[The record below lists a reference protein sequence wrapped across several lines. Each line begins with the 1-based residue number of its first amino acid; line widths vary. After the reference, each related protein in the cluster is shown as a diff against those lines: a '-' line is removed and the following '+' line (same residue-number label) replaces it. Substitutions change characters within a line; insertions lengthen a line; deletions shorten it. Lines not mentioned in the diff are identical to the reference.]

1 MAIQQDLAGLLTG
14 ISSTQQ
20 AVQPAPVAGSKNFAG
35 MFGAQQAAK
44 LSGGIQSMT
53 GQTSNQ
59 EKLRLALGSLD
70 INKTADLK
78 KLIQVMQA
86 TGDIK
91 TATALAAKLQEKTLA
106 ATQREGLIK
115 QAKDLG
121 LDQTAEVL
129 IAGGDMEAGTKQVLE
144 QEERN
149 VVAKQGRQGKMAVAK
164 AKNAGQAVYDEIKR
178 GKYDK
183 MSDTLFLETMKGEKA
198 DLKTFA
204 AIGCYGM
211 SVITA
216 LTAQNTQGV
225 TAIHALPPSFAIEQM
240 TAVFTD
246 IGADAVKIGML
257 YSAELIEAVSE
268 TLNKYRA
275 RNIVLDP
282 VMVAQSGDKL
292 LQDDAIQAIKD
303 HLMPVADVVTPNL
316 PEAEVL
322 LGQKIESFE
331 DMQHAARSL
340 AQFGGRSILI
350 KGGHLEES
358 TSTDLLYLT
367 EEDRFVILEAE
378 RVDSRNNHGTGCTLS
393 SAIAAYI
400 SRGSQI
406 EDAVRKAKTYI
417 QNAIRA
423 GAAYKIGHGHGP
435 VHHFF
440 EFWE

>member
-1 MAIQQDLAGLLTG
+1 MNDTNTLKTYHKVLT
-14 ISSTQQ
+14 I
-20 AVQPAPVAGSKNFAG
+20 AGSD
-35 MFGAQQAAK
+35 
-44 LSGGIQSMT
+44 SGGGAGIQ
-53 GQTSNQ
+53 
-59 EKLRLALGSLD
+59 
-70 INKTADLK
+70 
-78 KLIQVMQA
+78 
-86 TGDIK
+86 
-91 TATALAAKLQEKTLA
+91 
-106 ATQREGLIK
+106 
-115 QAKDLG
+115 
-121 LDQTAEVL
+121 
-129 IAGGDMEAGTKQVLE
+129 
-144 QEERN
+144 
-149 VVAKQGRQGKMAVAK
+149 
-164 AKNAGQAVYDEIKR
+164 
-178 GKYDK
+178 
-183 MSDTLFLETMKGEKA
+183 A

-257 YSAELIEAVSE
+257 YSAELIEAISE

-331 DMQHAARSL
+331 DMQRAARSL
-340 AQFGGRSILI
+340 AQFGSRSVLI
-350 KGGHLEES
+350 KGGHLEGNI
-358 TSTDLLYLT
+358 STDLLYLT

>member
-1 MAIQQDLAGLLTG
+1 MNSTNQTREYYKVLT
-14 ISSTQQ
+14 I
-20 AVQPAPVAGSKNFAG
+20 AGSD
-35 MFGAQQAAK
+35 
-44 LSGGIQSMT
+44 SGGGAGIQ
-53 GQTSNQ
+53 
-59 EKLRLALGSLD
+59 
-70 INKTADLK
+70 
-78 KLIQVMQA
+78 
-86 TGDIK
+86 
-91 TATALAAKLQEKTLA
+91 
-106 ATQREGLIK
+106 
-115 QAKDLG
+115 
-121 LDQTAEVL
+121 
-129 IAGGDMEAGTKQVLE
+129 
-144 QEERN
+144 
-149 VVAKQGRQGKMAVAK
+149 
-164 AKNAGQAVYDEIKR
+164 
-178 GKYDK
+178 
-183 MSDTLFLETMKGEKA
+183 A

-240 TAVFTD
+240 AAVFTD

-257 YSAELIEAVSE
+257 YSAELIEAISE
-268 TLNKYRA
+268 ALNKYRA

-322 LGQKIESFE
+322 LGQKIEGFE
-331 DMQHAARSL
+331 DMQRAARSL
-340 AQFGGRSILI
+340 AQFGSRSVLI
-350 KGGHLEES
+350 KGGHLEGS
-358 TSTDLLYLT
+358 ISTDLLYLT

-378 RVDSRNNHGTGCTLS
+378 RIASTNNHGTGCTLS
-393 SAIAAYI
+393 SAIAAYM
-400 SRGSQI
+400 SKGDDI
-406 EDAVRKAKTYI
+406 ENAADKAKTFI
-417 QNAIRA
+417 HHAIRA